1 MARKK
6 TKTNTKVVAL
16 FGLLLMV
23 FIGIGVVML
32 VPDANPFFV
41 PQMGEVPI
49 TDPPVACITLFAPV
63 CGEDGFTYDNSCNA
77 EVAGTTVKHEGMCQ
91 AESLFDQLYGG

>member
-1 MARKK
+1 MAKK

-16 FGLLLMV
+16 FGLVLMI

-32 VPDANPFFV
+32 VPEANPFFEA
-41 PQMGEVPI
+41 PRGELPV

-91 AESLFDQLYGG
+91 PVSLFEQLYG